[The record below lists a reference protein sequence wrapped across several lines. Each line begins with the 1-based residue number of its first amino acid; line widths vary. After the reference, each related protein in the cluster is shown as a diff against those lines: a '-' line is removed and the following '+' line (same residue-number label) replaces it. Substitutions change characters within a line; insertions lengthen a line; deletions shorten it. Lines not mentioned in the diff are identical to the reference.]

1 MNLDKRLK
9 QIEDLLK
16 QKRMTSKRCGTL
28 NIPRETYIG
37 AIKIL
42 IEAGVISA
50 SDYACSPDQ
59 LANEIYQGTITE
71 LDCLTNQ
78 NGQFDLSPLSD
89 EQLTQ
94 MENLYPDVG
103 VKQ

>member
-16 QKRMTSKRCGTL
+16 QKRMASKRCGTL

-50 SDYACSPDQ
+50 ANYPGSPDQ
-59 LANEIYQGTITE
+59 LVTEIYQGTVKE
-71 LDCLTNQ
+71 LDCLTNS

-89 EQLTQ
+89 KQLTQ